1 MPVHLCAFFVLGQ
14 EGYTFFLSPHRSE
27 EGKAVPENGYRYRS
41 RGAATNGVLI
51 PRRNLFRSVSQ
62 GKRKY
67 KNECD
72 YICNSMLMSAAR
84 AFNTKVLQAIYKI
97 LALFAYSCAHLID
110 APQLVKMRSSNVHI
124 DALIVLVWL
133 IENQRYLWFSG
144 ITLSLEQVWLTNKY
158 LVLLWLGFKRPTI
171 LKCQYLLRDLLI
183 LPVITH
189 GYVSSLNLNVE

>member
-1 MPVHLCAFFVLGQ
+1 MYMPVHLCAFFVLGQ

-41 RGAATNGVLI
+41 RGAATKGVLI

-84 AFNTKVLQAIYKI
+84 AFNTKVL
-97 LALFAYSCAHLID
+97 
-110 APQLVKMRSSNVHI
+110 
-124 DALIVLVWL
+124 
-133 IENQRYLWFSG
+133 
-144 ITLSLEQVWLTNKY
+144 
-158 LVLLWLGFKRPTI
+158 
-171 LKCQYLLRDLLI
+171 
-183 LPVITH
+183 
-189 GYVSSLNLNVE
+189 